1 MRYFILIF
9 ESTHHVL
16 KAEKVFT
23 GMGIKFD
30 SMPVPKEISSDC
42 GIAIRIDP
50 ALFDEHLITS
60 ILKKND
66 INFQLHEKI
75 YK

>member
-16 KAEKVFT
+16 KAEKLLT

-30 SMPVPKEISSDC
+30 SLPIPKEISSDC

-60 ILKKND
+60 ILTKND